1 MEVQGKDHGFLT
13 TCDLNVPYFFP
24 FTPNN
29 FVMSWNQAFAPTFE
43 GGPKGREAEDKFV
56 LMTYA
61 QKI

>member
-1 MEVQGKDHGFLT
+1 
-13 TCDLNVPYFFP
+13 
-24 FTPNN
+24 
-29 FVMSWNQAFAPTFE
+29 MSWNQAFAPTFE